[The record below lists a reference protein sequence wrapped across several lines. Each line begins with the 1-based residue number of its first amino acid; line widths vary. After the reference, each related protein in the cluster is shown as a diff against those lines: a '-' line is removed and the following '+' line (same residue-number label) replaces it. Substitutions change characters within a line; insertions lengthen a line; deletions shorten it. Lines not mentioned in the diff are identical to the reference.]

1 MIKRALISVWD
12 KKGVVNLANFLSSN
26 NVEIYSTGGTMR
38 MLVES
43 GIEVKNIADI
53 TSTGS
58 IMDGRVKT
66 LHPKVFGGILADRNN
81 ELHMQDLDRIN
92 GILFDLI
99 VVNFYP
105 FVEEAVNKKLSIDDA
120 IEYIDIGGPSMLRSA
135 AKNFNNTVPLC
146 SPDLYDEF
154 IDLYDE
160 NKKIP
165 RDNRIKFAK
174 KVFELTS
181 MYENEILNYFTKDDT
196 SFGKNYSISLN
207 RVQNLRY
214 GENPHQKSGFYSSS
228 NSNLNWNQLQ
238 GKSLSYNNFS
248 DMEAAIEIAMSFKD
262 PSCAIIKHA
271 NPCGFG
277 IGDNLTDAYH
287 RAVSTDPVSYFG
299 GIVGFNNKVDK
310 SLAEHLVIPFL
321 ECIIAPSF
329 SNEALEVLKQK
340 KNLRVI
346 AINTKFHSDSIN
358 VKSVFGGF
366 LIQERD
372 LIEDD
377 FSSLKL
383 VTEKKFSE
391 EECKAFEIG
400 WKLVKNVKSNG
411 IVIANTKQVLGI
423 GAGQMSR
430 IDSLKIAIR
439 KLNEA
444 GLNFKSS
451 ILASDA
457 FFPFSDCV
465 ELAAKSGISAIIQPG
480 GSIKD
485 TEIISKANELGIS
498 MVFTGKRHFYH

>member
-12 KKGVVNLANFLSSN
+12 KTDVVELATFLYNN
-26 NVEIYSTGGTMR
+26 NVEIYSTGGTMK
-38 MLVES
+38 MLIES
-43 GIEVKNIADI
+43 GIEVKNISDI

-66 LHPKVFGGILADRNN
+66 LHPKVFGGILADKNN
-81 ELHMQDLDRIN
+81 KSHMQDLDSIN
-92 GILFDLI
+92 GKLFDLI

-105 FVEEAVNKKLSIDDA
+105 FVQEAVKKGLCIDDA
-120 IEYIDIGGPSMLRSA
+120 IEYIDIGGPSMVRAA
-135 AKNFNNTVPLC
+135 AKNFSNTVPLP
-146 SPDLYDEF
+146 SPELYDEF
-154 IDLYDE
+154 IELYD
-160 NKKIP
+160 KHKQIP
-165 RDNRIKFAK
+165 KESRLKFAI
-174 KVFELTS
+174 KVFEITS
-181 MYENEILNYFTKDDT
+181 KYEGEILNYFTKGNDGVN
-196 SFGKNYSISLN
+196 SSYNLSLSK
-207 RVQNLRY
+207 VQDLRY
-214 GENPHQKSGFYSSS
+214 GENPHQDSGFY
-228 NSNLNWNQLQ
+228 LNANAQLHWKQHQ
-238 GKSLSYNNFS
+238 GKDLSYNNFS
-248 DMEAAIEIAMSFKD
+248 DMEAAIEIAMSFKE
-262 PSCAIIKHA
+262 SACAIIKHA

-277 IGDNLTDAYH
+277 VGENLIDAYH
-287 RAVSTDPVSYFG
+287 RAISTDPVSYFG
-299 GIVGFNNKVDK
+299 GIVGFNNEVDK
-310 SLAEHLVIPFL
+310 NLAEDLVGPFL

-329 SNEALEVLKQK
+329 SDEALRVLNQK

-346 AINTKFHSDSIN
+346 TIDSKFASDPLN
-358 VKSVFGGF
+358 FKSVFGGY

-372 LIEDD
+372 LLENEL
-377 FSSLKL
+377 SSLKL
-383 VTEKKFSE
+383 VTEKNFSNE
-391 EECKAFEIG
+391 QFKAFEIG

-411 IVIANTKQVLGI
+411 IIIANKHQVLGV

-485 TEIISKANELGIS
+485 KEIISRANELGVT